1 MTTEGASCAGV
12 EASKGMRVRK
22 SAARLAYVEE
32 NGWDDLSAGGD
43 GTLISI
49 LVTCPLNPKLNPE
62 LESRGSEY
70 QEQLR
75 LASSQKSC
83 AASVSG
89 AVLCLAG
96 ELQPLPGAELRA
108 ASSPSVCIQ
117 TCDLCGSTLA
127 PASPVAM
134 CTQDAR
140 MWRGR
145 VNVWTRALLDSVC

>member
-75 LASSQKSC
+75 LASSQKS
-83 AASVSG
+83 
-89 AVLCLAG
+89 
-96 ELQPLPGAELRA
+96 
-108 ASSPSVCIQ
+108 
-117 TCDLCGSTLA
+117 
-127 PASPVAM
+127 
-134 CTQDAR
+134 
-140 MWRGR
+140 
-145 VNVWTRALLDSVC
+145 